1 MAQIVQIQPLDVK
14 PIGKSLWEMKN
25 NKGPWI
31 RSWILIYKVFR
42 LFYASVYFYFMPFLV
57 IWVPFVKYSFT

>member
-25 NKGPWI
+25 NQGPWI